1 MKKND
6 LLMKYLETI
15 NNKEPIT
22 INYGK
27 GFLSDKDIKDY
38 ATWDD
43 EIKAYR
49 DETGIWDTKLLIEIA
64 KGNVE
69 GTKIE
74 IGE

>member
-1 MKKND
+1 MKSKD
-6 LLMKYLETI
+6 LLMKYLEAI

-27 GFLSDKDIKDY
+27 GFLSDDDIKDY
-38 ATWDD
+38 ATWDN
-43 EIKAYR
+43 EINAYR
-49 DETGIWDTKLLIEIA
+49 DDTGIWDTKLLIEIA

-69 GTKIE
+69 GMKLE

>member
-1 MKKND
+1 MKNKD
-6 LLMKYLETI
+6 LLMKYLGTI

-27 GFLSDKDIKDY
+27 GFLSDNDIKDY
-38 ATWDD
+38 AIWDD

-49 DETGIWDTKLLIEIA
+49 DGTGIWDTKLLIEIA

-69 GTKIE
+69 GMKLE

>member
-1 MKKND
+1 MKSKD
-6 LLMKYLETI
+6 SLMKYLEAI
-15 NNKEPIT
+15 NKKEPIT

-27 GFLSDKDIKDY
+27 GFLSDDDIKDY
-38 ATWDD
+38 AKWDD

-69 GTKIE
+69 GMKLE